1 MSQPHMKAIEN
12 TNVFPN
18 TLLRISCQ
26 HQPTELTKTH
36 QLEEGIPMEN
46 YICLDKQTAVIVLKG
61 LFLNLITFVLI
72 VLSTIRN
79 CSK

>member
-1 MSQPHMKAIEN
+1 MSHPHMEAIGN

-26 HQPTELTKTH
+26 HQPSELTKTH

-46 YICLDKQTAVIVLKG
+46 YVCLDKKTAVILLIG
-61 LFLNLITFVLI
+61 LILNLITFVLI
-72 VLSTIRN
+72 VFSTIRN